1 MDVADNFFL
10 DCTRQARYRPA
21 RHPAKNNKSGG
32 IVSTGKEWFL
42 ALLAV
47 AGMAMSSASMAQFD
61 GIYFGGGFTRFK
73 ATETAL
79 DPATQSSFTLGNEDH
94 QGGFNGFLG
103 YAFTFGNLVN
113 IGLEG
118 SYSGQVGKVS
128 VMSLG
133 LTVADGLEE
142 AAAFSILP
150 GFKLGTSALIYG
162 RVGTAQAK
170 LKAQDGSFSQTHKGM
185 LYGLG
190 MKGAVAKNASVL
202 VEYQNYDMK
211 EKDGV
216 KPEATGVLLGVQ
228 YSFN

>member
-1 MDVADNFFL
+1 MSIRKIAF
-10 DCTRQARYRPA
+10 T
-21 RHPAKNNKSGG
+21 
-32 IVSTGKEWFL
+32 

-79 DPATQSSFTLGNEDH
+79 DPATQSSFTLGNEEH
-94 QGGFNGFLG
+94 QGGLNGFLG
-103 YAFTFGNLVN
+103 YAFTFGSLLN

-142 AAAFSILP
+142 AGAFSILP
-150 GFKLGTSALIYG
+150 GFKFGTTGLVYARIG
-162 RVGTAQAK
+162 AAQAK

-190 MKGAVAKNASVL
+190 MKQAVTKNVSLL

-211 EKDGV
+211 EKDGI
-216 KPEATGVLLGVQ
+216 KPEATGVLVGVQ
-228 YSFN
+228 YGFR